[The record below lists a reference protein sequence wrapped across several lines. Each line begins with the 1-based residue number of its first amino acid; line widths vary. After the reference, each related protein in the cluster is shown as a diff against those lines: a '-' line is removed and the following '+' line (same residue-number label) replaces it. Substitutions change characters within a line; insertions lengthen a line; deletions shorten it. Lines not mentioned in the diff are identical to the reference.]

1 MDTSCNGVLGSLFR
15 NHGTVSSVDKGKV
28 LTDTQRGH
36 VIVRTEDK
44 TQRLVR
50 IDAHRNQFEHVQR
63 VRIQV
68 VLRRVFPRLLESTE
82 VGSRLVQDCPAT
94 AATLLV
100 TVIQHGLNG
109 KLIGG
114 IAVRFQNIGNHDSGH
129 ILGLF
134 LASEHIV
141 RVECSVSDVGIHS
154 EHCSVTGQDGIL
166 EVVAFLR
173 VDENTRRFALAATGV
188 NQHPLEEQAHQQ
200 HGLSGTG
207 FTDDQN
213 ARSGILILHGG
224 SAHVNGLPVRFGQS
238 DQCSSIITGLGETTH
253 AATSHAGRRPVNLIR
268 CHTHRRTRLHAFER
282 HQLFVGRG
290 QIRELEILDVLQRV
304 HGNLSV
310 TCHTGGD
317 TQIDDARR
325 HFGRIVNGLLIVQTI
340 FQIGHI
346 GGSLTAMLITFL
358 DVLVNRAG
366 VTANRVSR
374 HLAGFDLAANGRSDG
389 VRATRRSDFHQFRNP
404 QVGRVGDVRLCELG
418 CSGEADGRRI
428 LAVDVPLVAIDSLI
442 V

>member
-1 MDTSCNGVLGSLFR
+1 M
-15 NHGTVSSVDKGKV
+15 
-28 LTDTQRGH
+28 
-36 VIVRTEDK
+36 
-44 TQRLVR
+44 
-50 IDAHRNQFEHVQR
+50 
-63 VRIQV
+63 
-68 VLRRVFPRLLESTE
+68 
-82 VGSRLVQDCPAT
+82 
-94 AATLLV
+94 
-100 TVIQHGLNG
+100 
-109 KLIGG
+109 
-114 IAVRFQNIGNHDSGH
+114 
-129 ILGLF
+129 
-134 LASEHIV
+134 
-141 RVECSVSDVGIHS
+141 
-154 EHCSVTGQDGIL
+154 
-166 EVVAFLR
+166 
-173 VDENTRRFALAATGV
+173 
-188 NQHPLEEQAHQQ
+188 
-200 HGLSGTG
+200 
-207 FTDDQN
+207 
-213 ARSGILILHGG
+213 
-224 SAHVNGLPVRFGQS
+224 
-238 DQCSSIITGLGETTH
+238 
-253 AATSHAGRRPVNLIR
+253 NLIR

-340 FQIGHI
+340 FQIGYI